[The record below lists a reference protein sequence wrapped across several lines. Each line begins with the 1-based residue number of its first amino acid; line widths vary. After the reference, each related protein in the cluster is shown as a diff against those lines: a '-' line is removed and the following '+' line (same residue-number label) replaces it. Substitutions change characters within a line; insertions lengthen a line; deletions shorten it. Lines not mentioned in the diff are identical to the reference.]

1 MRDYNQIV
9 SSETFTTVTCTSYIV
24 EYFIFRIQRTEFIDL
39 VKYVSMFTVVVMFT
53 LIHFF

>member
-9 SSETFTTVTCTSYIV
+9 SLETFTTVTCTNYIV

-39 VKYVSMFTVVVMFT
+39 VKYVSMFAIVIYSNT
-53 LIHFF
+53 FF